1 MRKFITGLIIAG
13 ASLTAIAGE
22 KVPGVWGF
30 AVGSTQ
36 GTYFRAILEQA
47 NKEQDKYDFYF
58 ENKPG
63 AGGSIAGQY
72 VFNHKGT
79 AILASSAAF
88 FVRPNLYPE
97 TVYSFDQFKPL
108 MVMGYAPA
116 TLVTKNKSLAQL
128 IKQDRIT
135 IGTAGTGSST
145 HLMAETFAKDL
156 KGKQIDM
163 IHYKDTNLA
172 FLAVMT
178 GEIDA
183 TFEFL
188 GDARAKALPDTTLI
202 GLTGKNKIEGIEPL
216 RNLGFRNM
224 EGLSGVF
231 AIFVPVSMPTDTT
244 KDLQTIL
251 LRAEKHPSVQTLY
264 KKDYTSKDAYMQQP
278 GDLTEWYNSA
288 IKQYKDLTKD
298 IKIKD

>member
-1 MRKFITGLIIAG
+1 MKKFVTGLIMLAVSIA
-13 ASLTAIAGE
+13 ANAGS

-47 NKEQDKYDFYF
+47 NKEQDRYDFYF

-63 AGGSIAGQY
+63 AGGSIASQY

-79 AILASSAAF
+79 VILAHSAAF
-88 FVRPNLYPE
+88 FIRPNLYPE

-128 IKQDRIT
+128 VKQDRIT

-145 HLMAETFAKDL
+145 HLMAETFAKGL
-156 KGKQIDM
+156 KSKQVDM

-178 GEIDA
+178 GEVDA

-188 GDARAKALPDTTLI
+188 GDAKAKALPETTFI
-202 GLTGKNKIEGIEPL
+202 GLTGKNKIDNIEPL
-216 RNLGFRNM
+216 RNLGFKDM

-231 AIFVPVSMPTDTT
+231 AIYVPVGMSNETT

-251 LRAEKHPSVQTLY
+251 LQAEKHQSVQTLY
-264 KKDYTSKDAYMQQP
+264 KKDYTSKDAYMHQP
-278 GDLTEWYNSA
+278 GSLTEWYNSA

-298 IKIKD
+298 IKVKD

>member
-1 MRKFITGLIIAG
+1 MNKLLLGLIMLA
-13 ASLTAIAGE
+13 ASVAASAGE

-47 NKEQDKYDFYF
+47 NKEQDKYNFYF

-63 AGGSIAGQY
+63 AGGSIASHH

-79 AILASSAAF
+79 AILAHSAAF

-97 TVYSFDQFKPL
+97 TIYSFDQFKPL
-108 MVMGYAPA
+108 MIMGYAPA

-128 IKQDRIT
+128 VKQNRIT

-145 HLMAETFAKDL
+145 HLMAETFAKGL
-156 KGKQIDM
+156 KGKEVVM
-163 IHYKDTNLA
+163 VHYKDTNLA

-188 GDARAKALPDTTLI
+188 GDAKAKALPETTLI
-202 GLTGKNKIEGIEPL
+202 GLTGKNKVEDIEPL
-216 RNLGFRNM
+216 RNLGFKDM
-224 EGLSGVF
+224 EGLSGIF
-231 AIFVPVSMPTDTT
+231 AIYVPVNMSNDTVRE
-244 KDLQTIL
+244 LQTTL
-251 LRAEKHPSVQTLY
+251 LRAEKHASVQTLY

-278 GDLTEWYNSA
+278 GDLTEWYNA
-288 IKQYKDLTKD
+288 TIKQYKDLTKD
-298 IKIKD
+298 IKVQ